1 MTLQLPSLSLSRS
14 VPRALSL
21 ILSLFLSLC
30 PPFLTLS
37 PLTYVKL
44 CTKNFNE
51 RPNTLLKELVKQIVL
66 LIFHADTE
74 SQTQN
79 R

>member
-1 MTLQLPSLSLSRS
+1 MTLQLPSTSL
-14 VPRALSL
+14 ALSL
-21 ILSLFLSLC
+21 ILSLSLSLSS
-30 PPFLTLS
+30 PFLTLS
-37 PLTYVKL
+37 SLTYVKL

-51 RPNTLLKELVKQIVL
+51 RPNTLLKESVKQIVL
-66 LIFHADTE
+66 LIFHTDTE